1 MFGLRHKR
9 KSASEYKIDSENLA
23 VPEVHLAVPEVHL
36 GEVEGDDDKGESGE
50 SIVYDNVAIPEIH
63 IKKRK
68 KKE

>member
-9 KSASEYKIDSENLA
+9 KSASEYKIDSEN
-23 VPEVHLAVPEVHL
+23 LAVPEVHL

-63 IKKRK
+63 IKRCK

>member
-1 MFGLRHKR
+1 MFGLGHKR
-9 KSASEYKIDSENLA
+9 KSASEYKIDSEN
-23 VPEVHLAVPEVHL
+23 LAVPEVHL